1 MNRIYSFDKL
11 TQGSHVETSSG
22 TSASAS
28 AGNSNSTGSSSSSS
42 SSSGYL
48 ELILGPMFSGKT
60 SKLVEIH
67 KQCLFCNIPV
77 VAINYA
83 EDTRY
88 SDTMMST
95 HDRTMIP
102 CIRGVQLKDM
112 AVDPIHG
119 YAIRAASVILINEGQ
134 FFPDIVD
141 YVKKWVDVDNKRVY
155 ICALDGDF
163 MRVPMGSIHDLVPL
177 CDKVDKLTS
186 LCSKCRD
193 GTRGIFSFRITNE
206 TEQKLIGCSN
216 YIPVCRKCYNELSEK
231 RKLQNSS
238 CDIVE

>member
-1 MNRIYSFDKL
+1 MLHHSASMSSLGLGCI
-11 TQGSHVETSSG
+11 SSG
-22 TSASAS
+22 SAPSS
-28 AGNSNSTGSSSSSS
+28 RNGNGN
-42 SSSGYL
+42 GYL

-102 CIRGVQLKDM
+102 CIRGVQIKDL
-112 AVDPIHG
+112 AVDPVNG
-119 YAIRAASVILINEGQ
+119 FAIRSAAVILINEGQ

-141 YVKKWVDVDNKRVY
+141 YVRKWVDIDNKRVY
-155 ICALDGDF
+155 ICGLDGDF
-163 MRVPMGSIHDLVPL
+163 MRAPIGPMNDLIPF
-177 CDKVDKLTS
+177 CDKIDKLTS

-193 GTRGIFSFRITNE
+193 GTRGVFSFRVTNE

-216 YIPVCRKCYNELSEK
+216 YIPVCRRCYNELTEEK
-231 RKLQNSS
+231 RAHQHQHQNQNG
-238 CDIVE
+238 CDDSDGA